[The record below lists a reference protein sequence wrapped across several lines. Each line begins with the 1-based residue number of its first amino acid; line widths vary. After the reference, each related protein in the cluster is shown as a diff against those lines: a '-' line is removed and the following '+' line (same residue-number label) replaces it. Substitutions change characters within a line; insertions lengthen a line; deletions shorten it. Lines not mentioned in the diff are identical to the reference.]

1 MANESYENKATNKI
15 ITDFKHSSK
24 YKLFDKYESYIKD
37 RYFFEP
43 KGIHGSSH
51 GKRVLYLSLI
61 NSMLNSLNMN
71 EEKILIYA
79 FCFHDIGRYDDKMND
94 DHGIK
99 SFEKLQNLY
108 VFDEIKEE
116 LCDDDIKILQFIIE
130 NHNIDDEYGIKN
142 LPKYNIK
149 NEEKAIKI
157 YKFPKDS
164 DGLDRVRQKNIY
176 QKILLTSF

>member
-1 MANESYENKATNKI
+1 
-15 ITDFKHSSK
+15 
-24 YKLFDKYESYIKD
+24 
-37 RYFFEP
+37 
-43 KGIHGSSH
+43 
-51 GKRVLYLSLI
+51 
-61 NSMLNSLNMN
+61 MLNSLNMN

-79 FCFHDIGRYDDKMND
+79 SCFHDIGRYDDKMND

-116 LCDDDIKILQFIIE
+116 LCDDDIKIFQFIIE

-149 NEEKAIKI
+149 NEEKTIKI
-157 YKFPKDS
+157 YKFLKDS
-164 DGLDRVRQKNIY
+164 DGLDRVRLKKYLPKDIIDKFLGEVINPNYLRIASSKNLIDLSY
-176 QKILLTSF
+176 KLCYKEILF